1 MVKESHRT
9 SREVDGEGEIGVGIG
24 AKIVEVVADHRN
36 ITLIIGDIMDPTLMA
51 EKEDL
56 TIAMHLIHLQE
67 EGEAMI
73 EVGAIMTEIDIREEE
88 EEDTAMIEILI
99 AFEEIGVI
107 EVFHVVVVDIEVE
120 AIVTLVDLDLRR
132 EATVEAEAEVLL
144 LIIPDQEVEVSAEV
158 TAVAV
163 VEAKSQV
170 VAEGV
175 HLVLLN
181 QKETLVRLKR
191 IPLLKSIELCW
202 FLSLS

>member
-1 MVKESHRT
+1 MVKEIHHT

-24 AKIVEVVADHRN
+24 AKIIELVADHRN

-51 EKEDL
+51 EKEDM

-73 EVGAIMTEIDIREEE
+73 EVGAIMTEIDTREEE

-99 AFEEIGVI
+99 AFEEIDVI
-107 EVFHVVVVDIEVE
+107 EVFHVVAVDLEVE
-120 AIVTLVDLDLRR
+120 AIVTLVDLDLRQ
-132 EATVEAEAEVLL
+132 EAIVEAEAEVLL
-144 LIIPDQEVEVSAEV
+144 LIVPDQEVGVSVDPEVEV
-158 TAVAV
+158 TAVAL

-181 QKETLVRLKR
+181 RKEMLVRLKR
-191 IPLLKSIELCW
+191 IP
-202 FLSLS
+202 

>member
-1 MVKESHRT
+1 MVKEIHHT

-24 AKIVEVVADHRN
+24 AKIIELVADHRN

-51 EKEDL
+51 EKEDM

-73 EVGAIMTEIDIREEE
+73 EVGAIMTEIDTREE

-99 AFEEIGVI
+99 AFEEIDVI
-107 EVFHVVVVDIEVE
+107 EVFHVVVVDLEVE
-120 AIVTLVDLDLRR
+120 AIVTLVDLDLRQ

-144 LIIPDQEVEVSAEV
+144 LIVPDQEVGVLVDPEVEV
-158 TAVAV
+158 TAVAL

-181 QKETLVRLKR
+181 RKEMLVRLKR
-191 IPLLKSIELCW
+191 IP
-202 FLSLS
+202 

>member
-1 MVKESHRT
+1 MVKEIHHI

-24 AKIVEVVADHRN
+24 AKIIELVADHRN

-51 EKEDL
+51 EKEDM

-73 EVGAIMTEIDIREEE
+73 EVGAIMTEIDTREE

-99 AFEEIGVI
+99 AFEEIDVI
-107 EVFHVVVVDIEVE
+107 EVFHVVAVDLEVE
-120 AIVTLVDLDLRR
+120 AIVTLVDLDLRQ
-132 EATVEAEAEVLL
+132 EVTVEAEAEVLL
-144 LIIPDQEVEVSAEV
+144 LIVPDQEVGVLVDPEVEV
-158 TAVAV
+158 TAVAL

-181 QKETLVRLKR
+181 RKEMLVRLKR
-191 IPLLKSIELCW
+191 IP
-202 FLSLS
+202 

>member
-73 EVGAIMTEIDIREEE
+73 EVGAIMTEIDTREA

-99 AFEEIGVI
+99 AFEEIDVI
-107 EVFHVVVVDIEVE
+107 EVFHVVAVDLEVE
-120 AIVTLVDLDLRR
+120 AIVTLVDLDLRQ
-132 EATVEAEAEVLL
+132 EVTVEAEAEVLL
-144 LIIPDQEVEVSAEV
+144 LIVPDQEVGVLVDPEVEV
-158 TAVAV
+158 TAVAL

-181 QKETLVRLKR
+181 RKEMLVRLKR
-191 IPLLKSIELCW
+191 IP
-202 FLSLS
+202 

>member
-1 MVKESHRT
+1 MVKEIHHT

-24 AKIVEVVADHRN
+24 AKIIELVADHRN

-51 EKEDL
+51 EKEDM

-73 EVGAIMTEIDIREEE
+73 EVGAIMTEIDTREEE

-99 AFEEIGVI
+99 AFEEIDVI
-107 EVFHVVVVDIEVE
+107 EVFHVVAVDLEVE
-120 AIVTLVDLDLRR
+120 AIVTLVDLDLRQ

-144 LIIPDQEVEVSAEV
+144 LIVPDQEVGVSVDPEVEV
-158 TAVAV
+158 TAVAL

-181 QKETLVRLKR
+181 RKEMLVRLKR
-191 IPLLKSIELCW
+191 IP
-202 FLSLS
+202 